1 MTACLTI
8 VGNLI
13 VFVGT
18 MWLVLWWLLVRW
30 LRRTKDDD
38 RWT

>member
-1 MTACLTI
+1 MTAFFTI

-18 MWLVLWWLLVRW
+18 MWLVLWWLVVRA
-30 LRRTKDDD
+30 LRRIKP
-38 RWT
+38 